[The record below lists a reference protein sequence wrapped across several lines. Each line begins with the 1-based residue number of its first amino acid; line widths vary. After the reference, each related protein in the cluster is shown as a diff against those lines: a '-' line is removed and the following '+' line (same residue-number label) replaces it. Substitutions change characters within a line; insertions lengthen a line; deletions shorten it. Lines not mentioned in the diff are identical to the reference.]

1 MKATTS
7 ATTTSWVR
15 REVPK
20 DHACLFAS
28 LVMLVD
34 GVETYRSSTDRF
46 SAVLE
51 LRKHCADTVVG
62 DAETWPEWKLG
73 RAPAEYAA
81 WITKPDTWGG
91 EIELLILSAKLG
103 VEVSVVD
110 MATQNII
117 TYNEHA
123 PPASKQGRVH
133 LLYTGQHYDPI
144 VQVDTDGND
153 VLIVPLAVAGAAGSA
168 EAGAAQLKQL
178 AGNAYAEAE
187 RKKRQR
193 VVKKI
198 KCTDCGAL
206 LDNASAFQ
214 EHCMDEDIEHSD
226 DFAYECDEVCHF
238 LVGCWLL

>member
-1 MKATTS
+1 MELEYVLPKESRSTQPHLHIFFFFADLIFLCSFILFLLVDPLGLSSSAMSSLSTS

-117 TYNEHA
+117 TYN
-123 PPASKQGRVH
+123 
-133 LLYTGQHYDPI
+133 
-144 VQVDTDGND
+144 
-153 VLIVPLAVAGAAGSA
+153 
-168 EAGAAQLKQL
+168 
-178 AGNAYAEAE
+178 
-187 RKKRQR
+187 
-193 VVKKI
+193 
-198 KCTDCGAL
+198 
-206 LDNASAFQ
+206 
-214 EHCMDEDIEHSD
+214 
-226 DFAYECDEVCHF
+226 
-238 LVGCWLL
+238 